1 MTFKFILFMNKFN
14 NQQKIKQ
21 NKYINNFLM
30 KQITVI
36 INTALALHL

>member
-1 MTFKFILFMNKFN
+1 MTFKFILYMNKFN